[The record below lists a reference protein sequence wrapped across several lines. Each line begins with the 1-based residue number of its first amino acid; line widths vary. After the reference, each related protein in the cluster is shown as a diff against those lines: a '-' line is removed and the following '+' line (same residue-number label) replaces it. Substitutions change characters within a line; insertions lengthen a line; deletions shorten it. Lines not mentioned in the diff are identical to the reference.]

1 MVRCAAVSKG
11 GKKAVFSDGP
21 LKVGLIFLSPEGWK
35 VEREV
40 SADLSAIWAGAGK
53 LELHSLR
60 LDPDPKKLEKALKKW
75 TGRGGMAVICVIG
88 KSGHRPGDFAPEVT
102 RGLLHRDL
110 PGIEERMYLAS
121 PRRPEEM
128 LFRGAAGIRRETM
141 IVNLP
146 PRPARVRQI
155 LRFIAPV
162 LRHALDKIA
171 GDESECAR

>member
-1 MVRCAAVSKG
+1 VGRG
-11 GKKAVFSDGP
+11 GKNQVVSEGP
-21 LKVGLIFLSPEGWK
+21 LKVGLIFLPPEGWE

-40 SADLSAIWAGAGK
+40 TASISSIWVGAGE

-60 LDPDPKKLEKALKKW
+60 LDADPKKLEKALKKW
-75 TGRGGMAVICVIG
+75 TVRGGMAVICVIG
-88 KSGHRPGDFAPEVT
+88 KSGHRPGDFVPEVT
-102 RGLLHRDL
+102 RSLLHRAL

-171 GDESECAR
+171 GDESECAVEG

>member
-1 MVRCAAVSKG
+1 MSRS
-11 GKKAVFSDGP
+11 GKRPGFSEGP
-21 LKVGLIFLSPEGWK
+21 LKVGLVFLPPEGWK
-35 VEREV
+35 AEREV
-40 SADLSAIWAGAGK
+40 TADLSSIWAGAGE
-53 LELHSLR
+53 LELHSRR
-60 LDPDPKKLEKALKKW
+60 LDPDPKELEKALKKW
-75 TGRGGMAVICVIG
+75 TKQGGMAVVCVIG
-88 KSGHRPGDFAPEVT
+88 KSGHRPGDFVPEVT
-102 RGLLHRDL
+102 RSLLHRSL

-121 PRRPEEM
+121 PRRPEEL

-171 GDESECAR
+171 GDESECAVGG

>member
-1 MVRCAAVSKG
+1 MSRDRE
-11 GKKAVFSDGP
+11 KAVFSEGP
-21 LKVGLIFLSPEGWK
+21 LKVGLIFLPPDGWK

-40 SADLSAIWAGAGK
+40 TVDLSSIWAGAGE

-60 LDPDPKKLEKALKKW
+60 LGPDPKELEKTLKSW
-75 TGRGGMAVICVIG
+75 TKRGEMAVICVVG
-88 KSGHRPGDFAPEVT
+88 KSGHRPDDFAPEVT
-102 RGLLHRDL
+102 RGLLHRSL

-146 PRPARVRQI
+146 SRPARVRQI

-162 LRHALDKIA
+162 LRHAVDKIA
-171 GDESECAR
+171 GDESECAVAG

>member
-1 MVRCAAVSKG
+1 VSRD
-11 GKKAVFSDGP
+11 GKKAVFSEGP
-21 LKVGLIFLSPEGWK
+21 LKVGLVFLPPGGWK

-40 SADLSAIWAGAGK
+40 TADLLSIWAGAGE

-60 LDPDPKKLEKALKKW
+60 LDPDPKELEKVLKKW
-75 TGRGGMAVICVIG
+75 AGRGGMAVICVVG
-88 KSGHRPGDFAPEVT
+88 KSGHRPGDFVPEVT
-102 RGLLHRDL
+102 RSLLHRAL

-128 LFRGAAGIRRETM
+128 LFRGAAGIRGETM

-162 LRHALDKIA
+162 LRHALDKMA
-171 GDESECAR
+171 GDESECAVEG

>member
-1 MVRCAAVSKG
+1 
-11 GKKAVFSDGP
+11 
-21 LKVGLIFLSPEGWK
+21 LKVGLVFLPPGGWE

-40 SADLSAIWAGAGK
+40 TAAVSSIWAAAGE

-60 LDPDPKKLEKALKKW
+60 LDPDPKQLEKALKKW
-75 TGRGGMAVICVIG
+75 TKQGGMAVICVVG
-88 KSGHRPGDFAPEVT
+88 KSGHRSGDFAPEVT
-102 RGLLHRDL
+102 RSLLHRTL

-162 LRHALDKIA
+162 LRHALDKMA
-171 GDESECAR
+171 GDESECAVEG